1 MGNIATKAINVI
13 LNALALN
20 SYDPP
25 FEVFYNA
32 CSGNVYRLKKALD
45 EIKRTELTRGVSPND
60 KRIHS
65 WHVAVD
71 GETALH
77 VSSKNGHIQCIT
89 LLLQYGL
96 DINTKDNEGNSSL
109 YYAIRYGQKDV
120 MLLLLQNNANV
131 NSKNKNGE
139 SLLHIAVMYSRLEL
153 AKLLLIHGV
162 DKSIRNTTGETSI
175 HYCVTHNQMQ
185 ILKFLLNQANCNLA
199 TKNADG
205 FSPLHFAAKLGR
217 VKMIDLLIDKGA
229 KISESSYD
237 HTHGMA
243 PIHLSCLWGKADS
256 LLKLMERG
264 ADIFSKDNDGHD
276 PLFWALKMKQ
286 KDCENILSN
295 LLNEEKR
302 ADIKKK
308 VLEEDSKKT
317 RRKIFNND
325 DKNDTT
331 TNLVEDTNLYNST
344 RRRSFDK
351 GSVMKELMNKVEDVN
366 FDKPLNHFVKIKP
379 NRRRGSFD
387 EAAAKD
393 SRHTRR
399 RSFG

>member
-1 MGNIATKAINVI
+1 MGNIAITAINVV
-13 LNALALN
+13 LKALALN

-25 FEVFYNA
+25 FEVFYDA
-32 CSGNVYRLKKALD
+32 GSGNVYRLKKALD
-45 EIKRTELTRGVSPND
+45 KIKRTELKIGRVSPND
-60 KRIHS
+60 KRIHT

-77 VSSKNGHIQCIT
+77 VSSQNGHVQCIT
-89 LLLQYGL
+89 LLLQYGA
-96 DINTKDNEGNSSL
+96 DINAKDNQGNCVL
-109 YYAIRYGQKDV
+109 YYAVRYGQKDA
-120 MLLLLQNNANV
+120 MLLLLQNKADV
-131 NSKNKNGE
+131 NSKNKIGE
-139 SLLHIAVMYSRLEL
+139 TLLHIAVMYSRLEL

-162 DKSIRNTTGETSI
+162 DKSIRNTIGETSI

-199 TKNADG
+199 IKNVDG
-205 FSPLHFAAKLGR
+205 YSPLHYAAKLGR
-217 VKMIDLLIDKGA
+217 TKMIDLLLDKGA
-229 KISESSYD
+229 KISDRSYD
-237 HTHGMA
+237 HTHGLA
-243 PIHLSCLWGKADS
+243 PIHISCLWGKTDS
-256 LLKLMERG
+256 LLKLLERG
-264 ADIFSKDNDGHD
+264 ADISSKDNDNND
-276 PLFWALKMKQ
+276 ALFWAMKMNQ

-295 LLNEEKR
+295 LLDEDKK

-308 VLEEDSKKT
+308 IQEESNKT
-317 RRKIFNND
+317 RRKSFDND
-325 DKNDTT
+325 NDSSKNI
-331 TNLVEDTNLYNST
+331 VEDTNFYNST

-351 GSVMKELMNKVEDVN
+351 GQSMKELVSKVQDVN

-387 EAAAKD
+387 EAATNN